1 MTNNPSSSRNKSQ
14 LLHTPLDYALTFNLN
29 LTHNFAQ
36 DNMAQRLDLAI
47 APGKHLGW
55 FRLGTS
61 LWDIIRL
68 LRDQAALI
76 PVVELKYS
84 DEHPFTADIVVR
96 LASNGIELRFEP
108 LSQRLKLIKVDDFSR
123 LRLTYEGGE
132 VSSTKA
138 LPTFLLAYK
147 VFGPTYPGEFDGT
160 KHLYTLSYPGLSL
173 VFPIPEKHMLLYQSS
188 EDLPLEFPDGTTPVA
203 SHMYIY
209 YGADW
214 SSATPVPIATLARN
228 IQDTSS
234 PSHHSGRFGE
244 GKAELER
251 VIAKINHGVVLQFT
265 GATQTQ
271 KCMILLHVTTPQ
283 DLLADLGSPVSI
295 YYKEEDKMK
304 IHSETKESPRI
315 QQEED
320 GILGEMDDIGYD
332 RTNKSAEGSQQPN
345 DYFYN
350 YFHLGMDVLFDG
362 STHRCKKI
370 VMHTNVP
377 GHFDFQSYKRCP
389 YIIQIP
395 SSPPSSSSNQ
405 DAESARLPPI
415 APQAITPSPTRQQQ
429 FNNVAAGEST
439 NNGKVNKKKSRASGN
454 ASVVASSAEAMEP
467 IPSSYS
473 SGESSRGSPD
483 LLGSSP
489 VPSSGDAVVQD
500 LAGLHIHQQHQQQ
513 QQQQQQLGASST
525 GGMMTAIALEKGIT
539 PEMKIPTIMALLDP
553 ASTISSAAGTPNK
566 PAVILNRGSSTQN
579 PFGPTTLNGTDGVV
593 FEATRNGHVVTVIL
607 Y

>member
-1 MTNNPSSSRNKSQ
+1 
-14 LLHTPLDYALTFNLN
+14 
-29 LTHNFAQ
+29 
-36 DNMAQRLDLAI
+36 MAPRLDLAI

-61 LWDIIRL
+61 LWDNIRL

-76 PVVELKYS
+76 PAVELKYS
-84 DEHPFTADIVVR
+84 DEHPFSADIVLR

-108 LSQRLKLIKVDDFSR
+108 MTQRLKLIKVDDFSR
-123 LRLTYEGGE
+123 LRLT
-132 VSSTKA
+132 
-138 LPTFLLAYK
+138 
-147 VFGPTYPGEFDGT
+147 PTYPGVFDGA

-188 EDLPLEFPDGTTPVA
+188 ADLPLEFPDGTTPVA

-209 YGADW
+209 YGADDW
-214 SSATPVPIATLARN
+214 RSAILLPIAMLVRN
-228 IQDTSS
+228 IQDSNS

-244 GKAELER
+244 GKFELEK
-251 VIAKINHGVVLQFT
+251 VNAKINQGVELRFT
-265 GATQTQ
+265 GAGQTQ
-271 KCMILLHVTTPQ
+271 KCTILLHLTTPQ
-283 DLLADLGSPVSI
+283 DLLADLGSPASI

-320 GILGEMDDIGYD
+320 GILGEMDDIGYN
-332 RTNKSAEGSQQPN
+332 RNNKPAEDSQQPN

-350 YFHLGMDVLFDG
+350 YFHLGLDILFDG

-389 YIIQIP
+389 YIIQVP
-395 SSPPSSSSNQ
+395 SSPPSISHM
-405 DAESARLPPI
+405 DPESARLPPI
-415 APQAITPSPTRQQQ
+415 APQAITPSPIRQQQ
-429 FNNVAAGEST
+429 FPPTINSTDISTEST
-439 NNGKVNKKKSRASGN
+439 PNKASKKKSRAAN
-454 ASVVASSAEAMEP
+454 ASSSGMVFSLGEATDP
-467 IPSSYS
+467 ISSSYS
-473 SGESSRGSPD
+473 SGDGNSRGSPD

-489 VPSSGDAVVQD
+489 VPSTSSGNAITQD
-500 LAGLHIHQQHQQQ
+500 MAGLNISHQHHQISSQ
-513 QQQQQQLGASST
+513 GASPT
-525 GGMMTAIALEKGIT
+525 GAMMAAVAPEHGIT
-539 PEMKIPTIMALLDP
+539 PDMKILTIMALLDP
-553 ASTISSAAGTPNK
+553 TNNTFSSAAGTPNK

-579 PFGPTTLNGTDGVV
+579 PFGPTTLNGTDGIV
-593 FEATRNGHVVTVIL
+593 FEATRHGHVVTVIL

>member
-1 MTNNPSSSRNKSQ
+1 
-14 LLHTPLDYALTFNLN
+14 
-29 LTHNFAQ
+29 
-36 DNMAQRLDLAI
+36 MAPRLDLAI

-61 LWDIIRL
+61 LWDVIRL

-76 PVVELKYS
+76 PAVELKYS
-84 DEHPFTADIVVR
+84 DEHPFTADIVLR

-123 LRLTYEGGE
+123 LRLTYQGGE

-147 VFGPTYPGEFDGT
+147 LFGPTYPGEFDGS
-160 KHLYTLSYPGLSL
+160 KHLYTLRYPGLSL

-188 EDLPLEFPDGTTPVA
+188 ADLPLEFPDGTTPVA

-214 SSATPVPIATLARN
+214 STATPVPIATLVRN
-228 IQDTSS
+228 IQDSSS

-244 GKAELER
+244 GKVELEK
-251 VIAKINHGVVLQFT
+251 VNAKINQGAVLQFT
-265 GATQTQ
+265 GAGLTQ

-283 DLLADLGSPVSI
+283 DLLADLGSPASI

-304 IHSETKESPRI
+304 IHSEKESPRI

-332 RTNKSAEGSQQPN
+332 RTNKPAEGSQQPN

-350 YFHLGMDVLFDG
+350 YFHLGMDILFDG

-389 YIIQIP
+389 YIINVP
-395 SSPPSSSSNQ
+395 SSPPSSGSHL

-429 FNNVAAGEST
+429 FNSSMPTIAAAESAG
-439 NNGKVNKKKSRASGN
+439 GKANKKKSRSSGGGGSN
-454 ASVVASSAEAMEP
+454 GSSSSGAVASSADAMEP

-473 SGESSRGSPD
+473 SGDGGNSRGSPD

-489 VPSSGDAVVQD
+489 IPSTSGDATAAVIQEIS
-500 LAGLHIHQQHQQQ
+500 GLNINHPQHQQHHQQQ
-513 QQQQQQLGASST
+513 QQHHLGASPT
-525 GGMMTAIALEKGIT
+525 GGMMTAVAPEKGIT
-539 PEMKIPTIMALLDP
+539 PDMKISVIMALLDP
-553 ASTISSAAGTPNK
+553 GSSTLSSAAGTPIK
-566 PAVILNRGSSTQN
+566 PAVILNRGSSSQN